1 MVALSKIDF
10 NALFTR
16 CCCKVSDC
24 VLVSI
29 VVRFCAF
36 LALILAISLMRPSAS
51 LRPIILMVSSSSK
64 VVSRF
69 SGNPLKI
76 SVSLFSGIAK
86 TESTTFIEVKLWL
99 SMRLVKLESS
109 LVNSFLLVVLLPLQL
124 ARIATA
130 RIRISSSNL
139 IICAF
144 IFAVL

>member
-10 NALFTR
+10 KALFTR

-24 VLVSI
+24 VLVSM

-36 LALILAISLMRPSAS
+36 LALILAISLMRPSGN

-76 SVSLFSGIAK
+76 KVSFFSGIAK
-86 TESTTFIEVKLWL
+86 TESTTLIEVKLWL

-109 LVNSFLLVVLLPLQL
+109 AVNSFLLLVLLPLQL
-124 ARIATA
+124 ARI
-130 RIRISSSNL
+130 RIRSRNL

-144 IFAVL
+144 IFAVLKLY